1 MGAGKATA
9 GKTTSLGANALLPGE
24 RYPAPSPPIR
34 RPMSPIL
41 EAWRHRPT
49 HRRVWTLAVPMILSN
64 LTVPLV
70 ALVDSTVAGHLP
82 QTQDLGAVAV
92 GSAIYALP
100 VWSLGF
106 LRMGT
111 TGFAAQ
117 AEGAGDRVALRTVQV
132 QALLLAAM
140 FGLVVGLLMLPLLPW
155 LIGQMHATPV
165 LAVRA
170 QDYLQLRLLG
180 LPAALLNYALAGWF
194 IGAQRAGTT
203 LSLLLVAN
211 LVNIALNLLFVLGF
225 GWGVP
230 GIALASACGEWCGA
244 LYGLWCARRAVR
256 GWPGR
261 VDWPAMR
268 GWAHWRPLLMVNR
281 DIFIRT
287 LALEGVFF
295 SLSLLG
301 ARLGDATVAANA
313 LLLNGLMLTAFGLDG
328 LANAVEALC
337 GHAIGARDAQALRRA
352 LVVAG
357 GWSLLGSVAYAL
369 LFAGAGHFF
378 VEVQTSLPE
387 VRAVAY
393 HALPWLAALPVV
405 AVWSYLLDG
414 LFIGATRGREM
425 RDGMLVAV
433 ALFALL
439 AWAARGWGNDGLWL
453 AFLAFMAVRG
463 AGLGWIAWRLRRR
476 AAWIAPL
483 PTMHEPA

>member
-1 MGAGKATA
+1 
-9 GKTTSLGANALLPGE
+9 
-24 RYPAPSPPIR
+24 
-34 RPMSPIL
+34 MSAFL
-41 EAWRHRPT
+41 DAWRHRPT
-49 HRRVWTLAVPMILSN
+49 HRRVWALAVPMILSN

-70 ALVDSTVAGHLP
+70 ALVDSGVAGHLP
-82 QTQDLGAVAV
+82 HTQDLGAVAV
-92 GSAIYALP
+92 GSAVYALP

-117 AEGAGDRVALRTVQV
+117 AEGAGDRAALRTIQA
-132 QALLLAAM
+132 QALLLAAAL
-140 FGLVVGLLMLPLLPW
+140 GVAAGLLMLPLLPW
-155 LIGQMHATPV
+155 LIGQMHATPA
-165 LAVRA
+165 LAGRSL
-170 QDYLQLRLLG
+170 DYLHIRLLG
-180 LPAALLNYALAGWF
+180 LPAALLNFALAGWF

-203 LSLLLVAN
+203 LALLLAAN

-244 LYGLWCARRAVR
+244 LYGLWRARRAMR
-256 GWPGR
+256 GWTGR
-261 VDWPAMR
+261 VDWRAMR
-268 GWAHWRPLLMVNR
+268 GFAHWRPLLTVNR
-281 DIFIRT
+281 DIFVRT

-295 SLSLLG
+295 AISLLG

-337 GHAIGARDAQALRRA
+337 GHAIGARDPLALRRA

-357 GWSLLGSVAYAL
+357 GWSLLGSVGYAL
-369 LFAGAGHFF
+369 LFALGGHRF
-378 VEVQTSLPE
+378 VDLQTSLPE

-393 HALPWLAALPVV
+393 RALPWLAALPVV

-414 LFIGATRGREM
+414 LFIGATRAREM

-453 AFLAFMAVRG
+453 AFLAFMAIRG
-463 AGLGWIAWRLRRR
+463 ASLGWIAWRLRRR
-476 AAWIAPL
+476 DAWAA
-483 PTMHEPA
+483 